1 MDQDR
6 MVNKEYFVQ
15 IRNMEGTGELKKL
28 QLLKD
33 ETGELS
39 SNDEKRYLV
48 KGWIDCQL
56 FFDRALFF

>member
-1 MDQDR
+1 

-48 KGWIDCQL
+48 KG
-56 FFDRALFF
+56 